1 MAFLHLLIITKY
13 HFATMKKIKYRL
25 VFNRKGQLTQEGKA
39 LIQVEAYLER
49 RRCYFTTHIYVR
61 PRQWDASKQQICHHA
76 NAEGLN
82 WMLAERIVQLE
93 QMEIALW
100 KSEGRVSLHALKE
113 RVSSCTSPNFL
124 PFMANEIAHATIRD
138 STRNNRLTTYHLL
151 QEYSAEVTFEQ
162 LTPHFISKFEAWM
175 VSRGYHT
182 NTTAKHLSHL
192 RIYVNTAILKGLM
205 REEDN
210 PFHRRRIGHKPFQHT
225 HLTSL
230 EVEKLERAPLPQP
243 LLQVR
248 DAFLFCCYT
257 GLRYS
262 DFVRITTANI
272 QRTTEHTWVCLTTQ
286 KTGADVRLP
295 IDLLFGGKAL
305 HLLNI
310 YRDDMSTLFHLPAN
324 STVDKRLLTIARHAG
339 IRKRFSFHSAR
350 HTNAT
355 LLLAQ
360 GVSVTTVQKLLGHKN
375 VRTTMNYCEVI
386 NQTIVKELKKC
397 RKR

>member
-1 MAFLHLLIITKY
+1 MI
-13 HFATMKKIKYRL
+13 
-25 VFNRKGQLTQEGKA
+25 
-39 LIQVEAYLER
+39 
-49 RRCYFTTHIYVR
+49 
-61 PRQWDASKQQICHHA
+61 
-76 NAEGLN
+76 
-82 WMLAERIVQLE
+82 AERIIELE
-93 QMEIALW
+93 AIEIALW
-100 KSEGRVSLHALKE
+100 KRGEEVSLQRLRESLHD
-113 RVSSCTSPNFL
+113 SSSPRFI
-124 PFMANEIAHATIRD
+124 PFMAAEIERSRIRE
-138 STRNNRLTTYHLL
+138 STRENRRTTLVLL
-151 QEYSAEVTFEQ
+151 QEYCDEVTLEG
-162 LTPHFISKFEAWM
+162 LTPSFVSKFETWL

-182 NTTAKHLSHL
+182 NTVGKHLAHL
-192 RIYVNTAILKGLM
+192 RIYVNAAIVQGLM

-310 YRDDMSTLFHLPAN
+310 YRDDMSTLFHLPTN
-324 STVDKRLLTIARHAG
+324 STVDKRLLAIARHAG